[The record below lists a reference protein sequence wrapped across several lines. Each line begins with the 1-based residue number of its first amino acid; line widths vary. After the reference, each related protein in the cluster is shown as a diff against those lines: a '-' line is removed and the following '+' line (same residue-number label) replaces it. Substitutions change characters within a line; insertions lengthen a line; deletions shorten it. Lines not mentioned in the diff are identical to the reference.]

1 MTDESV
7 AFAVEHVRRAL
18 LEGVRIPA
26 DLVNRSLAVL
36 SNKLTAQETKFF
48 AHKGLVIS
56 TRNVDAHNI
65 QLEAADKIISMSGL
79 YGREKEAQVGPPT
92 VVMEVLPNGVMRLVV
107 GNQPTA
113 LGAGTKTPTLVPIEA
128 PVVGSPAEPFVMARR
143 RDEPAQTQTPRRV
156 PIPPSIWK
164 IIHDEEVDS

>member
-1 MTDESV
+1 MPDETI
-7 AFAVEHVRRAL
+7 AFAVENVRRAL

-36 SNKLTAQETKFF
+36 SDKLTAQETKFF
-48 AHKGLVIS
+48 SHKGFVVS
-56 TRNVDAHNI
+56 ERNVAAHGI

-107 GNQPTA
+107 GNPTTA
-113 LGAGTKTPTLVPIEA
+113 LGAGTKTPMPIVEQA
-128 PVVGSPAEPFVMARR
+128 PVVGSPAEPFVVARR
-143 RDEPAQTQTPRRV
+143 PDEPARTQTPRRV
-156 PIPPSIWK
+156 PIPPSIWN
-164 IIHDEEVDS
+164 IISDEEVE